1 MTINI
6 NLSGRSAHPGQEL
19 ARSPEK
25 RDLLCDV
32 VYSFVQEDHLLQSH
46 APLFE
51 SKVQAHTSQD
61 TLNHILT
68 LRALKEKAG
77 TTSSF

>member
-1 MTINI
+1 M
-6 NLSGRSAHPGQEL
+6 PCQEL

-32 VYSFVQEDHLLQSH
+32 VYAFVQEDILQARPHIS
-46 APLFE
+46 E
-51 SKVQAHTSQD
+51 SKVEAHTSQD

-77 TTSSF
+77 MACSFWRRCALC